1 MRGNI
6 SKSVSLK
13 GDTGERGPQGEKGAK
28 GDTPS
33 IVFEYDKSTGNL
45 YYSSDGAL
53 IPKYESF
60 TIESDESAS
69 YTTTGLWGSTLKA
82 LKFTTNSQAAANPPS
97 MLGGVR
103 IVAAN
108 SAHIGHVLPDKTFD
122 IVETLSMAIENGET
136 SADYCVV
143 EGEPYTVRIHNHT
156 EDTVTVNIEE
166 YYCEHENDDDILM
179 KKIFIGNIKGD
190 KGDDGVSVTNVVV
203 NREGHLIIAL
213 SNGTTIDTGAV
224 DFEDKFIPEDYALP
238 ILYFD
243 GDISGMN
250 KDNAVD
256 LQYRYRFKDESEK
269 DESEKV
275 KYKSGTASVK
285 WQGSSSINYPKK
297 NYTVKFDQAFEPV
310 KGWGAHNK
318 YCMKANWI
326 DFSHA
331 RNVVSA
337 KLWGK
342 MCRGTRKEEQEQFK
356 DPLTAGLPNGGAIDG
371 FPIVIV
377 INGEYMGLYSFCIP
391 KDAWMFG
398 LDETNVNHC
407 IIGAGGNN
415 TQTAFKDVPYI
426 EDTTENKPGDFEW
439 EYISDDAT
447 YDDRVRFQES
457 LQNLYTNLNAVSSK
471 EELYNLAENNI
482 TNIEF
487 FIQYYVYVALLSAY
501 DCITKNYLLFTV
513 DGTKWQISAY
523 DLDSTFG
530 LETNGASFF
539 NVNHKSYAKL
549 ADSNMLFR
557 KIYDYAKDRLKAWHN
572 QFVSTIIGNRH
583 VTQEFYNYC
592 KDIPKV
598 YFDEEIKRWTSLP
611 STNTSNLDQ
620 ITNYYRLR
628 LEFLQSEVDSW

>member
-1 MRGNI
+1 MQ
-6 SKSVSLK
+6 
-13 GDTGERGPQGEKGAK
+13 E
-28 GDTPS
+28 
-33 IVFEYDKSTGNL
+33 
-45 YYSSDGAL
+45 
-53 IPKYESF
+53 
-60 TIESDESAS
+60 
-69 YTTTGLWGSTLKA
+69 
-82 LKFTTNSQAAANPPS
+82 
-97 MLGGVR
+97 
-103 IVAAN
+103 
-108 SAHIGHVLPDKTFD
+108 
-122 IVETLSMAIENGET
+122 
-136 SADYCVV
+136 
-143 EGEPYTVRIHNHT
+143 
-156 EDTVTVNIEE
+156 
-166 YYCEHENDDDILM
+166 IL
-179 KKIFIGNIKGD
+179 IGNIKE
-190 KGDDGVSVTNVVV
+190 KGNDGVSVTDAVV
-203 NREGHLIIAL
+203 NEEGHLIISL
-213 SNGTTIDTGAV
+213 SNNTTIDAGTVNLG
-224 DFEDKFIPEDYALP
+224 DKFVPEDYALP

-243 GDISGMN
+243 GDVSGMD

-342 MCRGTRKEEQEQFK
+342 MCRGTRKEQEQFE
-356 DPLTAGLPNGGAIDG
+356 DLLTAGLPNCGAIDG

-398 LDETNVNHC
+398 LDENDVNHC
-407 IIGAGGNN
+407 IIGAGGYN
-415 TQTAFKDVPYI
+415 TQTAFKAMPYI
-426 EDTTENKPGDFEW
+426 VEDIKKDPSGHFEW
-439 EYISDDAT
+439 EYISDAAT
-447 YDDRVRFQES
+447 DEDKARFQES
-457 LQNLYTNLNAVSSK
+457 LQNLFTELNAVSSK
-471 EELYNLAENNI
+471 EDLYKLTNI

-530 LETNGASFF
+530 LETDGASFF

-549 ADSNMLFR
+549 AESNMLFR

-572 QFVSTIIGNRH
+572 QFVSTNIGNRY